1 MDELIS
7 MLRRYSA
14 GQETTLV
21 IDRAGTAD
29 TFVVTL
35 GVRPN

>member
-1 MDELIS
+1 MDELIAL
-7 MLRRYSA
+7 LRRYSA
-14 GQETTLV
+14 GEETTLV

-29 TFVVTL
+29 TLIVTL